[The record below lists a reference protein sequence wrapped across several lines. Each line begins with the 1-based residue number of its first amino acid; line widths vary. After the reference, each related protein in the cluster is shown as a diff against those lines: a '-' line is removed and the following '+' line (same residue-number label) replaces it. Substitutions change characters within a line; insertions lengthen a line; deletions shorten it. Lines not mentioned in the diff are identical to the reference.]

1 MIIAYA
7 SGNADPINNPTV
19 DPTPI
24 DLSDGSTS
32 YAVTVYGDAEDTNN
46 AGATF
51 TWAWTVLD
59 PATGVTISD
68 PSAQNPTFTFN
79 NDWRNIRL
87 HLMATNVATG
97 ENSESNMLLSPTSS
111 FCEIRVLSPERG
123 LQKPAK
129 GTRDWQGVLEVWA
142 DKIEEGASADI
153 ALNDLSDV
161 TSAEGPALDVLV
173 SGGDAIYQGATL
185 HTHLGIHVDPAS
197 DTAQGTVLLEAPL
210 SSSVIPKVLVQERLM
225 YTQSAEFSMD
235 PTFAGGRSEKI
246 IFHSTST
253 SLLRPHVIFRA
264 DEAIKVT
271 HVSIV
276 ILDAGTDAGSYA
288 FQICGDVVDTKV
300 EQAIMPP
307 IDVPLTGTAPTDYY
321 PMTIDHEYTTPISV
335 SAGNYFGLAVVASP
349 LEADAGRS
357 LRVAIRAVREI
368 N

>member
-7 SGNADPINNPTV
+7 SGNADPINNPTE

-24 DLSDGSTS
+24 DLSDGATS
-32 YAVTVYGDAEDTNN
+32 YSVTVYGDAEDTNDLS
-46 AGATF
+46 AVF

-59 PATGVTISD
+59 PASGVTISD
-68 PSAQNPTFTFN
+68 PASQTPTFTFN
-79 NDWRNIRL
+79 NDWRNIRV
-87 HLMATNVATG
+87 HLMATNVGTG
-97 ENSESNMLLSPTSS
+97 ESSESNILLSPTSS
-111 FCEIRVLSPERG
+111 FCEIRVLSAERG

-161 TSAEGPALDVLV
+161 TYAVGPALDVLV
-173 SGGDAIYQGATL
+173 SGNDAIYQGATL

-235 PTFAGGRSEKI
+235 PTFAGNLSDKI

-264 DEAIKVT
+264 DEEIKIT

-276 ILDAGTDAGSYA
+276 LLDAGTNAGSYA
-288 FQICGDVVDTKV
+288 FQFCGNVVDTKV

-307 IDVPLTGTAPTDYY
+307 DGATLTGTAPANYF

-349 LEADAGRS
+349 DEADAGRS
-357 LRVAIRAVREI
+357 LRVTFRAVREI